1 MNEPYTIHIK
11 EKLDASWSD
20 WFDGLSI
27 TPLPND
33 ETLISGSILDQAAL
47 HGLLNKVRDLGL
59 TLIAVYQMDNNA
71 DAE

>member
-59 TLIAVYQMDNNA
+59 TLVAVYQMDNKANA
-71 DAE
+71 E